1 MGPHQG
7 SFFNATK
14 GTVSRLSAA
23 ATRCRLVNKRVYP
36 WGDEGGGKTN
46 VLAASESAEDKFRV
60 LTDWLLKTGV

>member
-1 MGPHQG
+1 M
-7 SFFNATK
+7 
-14 GTVSRLSAA
+14 SRLSAA